1 MINGS
6 IDFRILLGSEY
17 RRATNF
23 LWQAE
28 NSYLSNPSRYVSQ
41 LDLFHEELLYPILV
55 DKLKLKST
63 KSELAK
69 VEFAN
74 RIEML
79 ARSKQELTTFAGAIA
94 ACRKL
99 RANPETHSRFHRELT
114 YTKSITWRERNGL
127 KKKLCGG
134 YQELID
140 WMAGG
145 YT

>member
-1 MINGS
+1 MHMQMSEPRGEYK
-6 IDFRILLGSEY
+6 IL
-17 RRATNF
+17 
-23 LWQAE
+23 
-28 NSYLSNPSRYVSQ
+28 
-41 LDLFHEELLYPILV
+41 ELQ
-55 DKLKLKST
+55 DKLKLKTS

-69 VEFAN
+69 VEFTN
-74 RIEML
+74 RIQML
-79 ARSKQELTTFAGAIA
+79 AKNKQELITFAGAIG

-114 YTKSITWRERNGL
+114 YTRSITWRERNGL
-127 KKKLCGG
+127 KRKLSGG